1 MKRKYKYA
9 VLFCSLCCFLLITS
23 CTSKREKENSEVTRN
38 VGDTERV
45 TELTI
50 YMVGDE
56 VVSSKGS
63 YFTSMYSLGG
73 DYWGKALAWGEKGH
87 IYYDAIRTFEEDTG
101 IELIVYCFDSTEEIY
116 AQLEVDSKNGTMP
129 DVIVGDANSGSFNV
143 YSYLNSDYFVD
154 LSGYLKENEGQY
166 YERVLEGGT
175 VNGAQYIMPL
185 VFNMNV
191 LFSSKR
197 ILGENGLEFY
207 EYESYTQICEKLTEL
222 LRDKKD
228 ERGIAAVSE
237 LVSWL
242 MNAPYMIIDG
252 ASGQDWFNY
261 ATGTPEVNEEYVYLL
276 YDFEKARLEQE
287 FGKEWDEIKQSAKLH
302 QNILESQKSKSATF
316 HNWMYGN
323 QTFGDIYDLNIIML
337 EGGGHSTIQLRSALA
352 QAVYMNSK
360 YEDLDDE
367 LVYVAIPTYED
378 NMAYTANVTM
388 YAGVTS
394 QCEDAEIAFS
404 FVKWL
409 ADYEVPWQMGL
420 SIQKENTER
429 MVEERRNT
437 VYTLYPGMGAFDP
450 EVDPENN
457 EKWLGEPYAIAE
469 LDDEICDYFLDM
481 LEHIGTATLP
491 DGELRNRV
499 YALILDGLLN
509 DISKEQVYIN
519 ICNDLQ
525 QYNGSVVK

>member
-1 MKRKYKYA
+1 MKRNCKY
-9 VLFCSLCCFLLITS
+9 VFLFFSLCCFLLITS
-23 CTSKREKENSEVTRN
+23 CVSKRGKENSE
-38 VGDTERV
+38 GDTERA

-56 VVSSKGS
+56 VISSKDS
-63 YFTSMYSLGG
+63 FFTSMYSLGG
-73 DYWGKALAWGEKGH
+73 NYRSATLAWGEKGH

-101 IELIVYCFDSTEEIY
+101 IELVVYCYDSTEEIF
-116 AQLEVDSKNGTMP
+116 AQLEVDSENGTVP
-129 DVIVGDANSGSFNV
+129 DVIVGDANSGDFNV
-143 YSYLNSDYFVD
+143 YSYLNSDYFTD
-154 LSGYLKENEGQY
+154 LSGYLREDAEDY
-166 YERVLEGGT
+166 YERVLECGNI
-175 VNGAQYIMPL
+175 NGAQYMMPL

-191 LFSSKR
+191 LFSSER
-197 ILGENGLEFY
+197 ILSENGVEFY

-222 LRDKKD
+222 LREKKD
-228 ERGIAAVSE
+228 ERGVAAVSQ
-237 LVSWL
+237 LVSIL
-242 MNAPYMIIDG
+242 MNAPYMIMDG
-252 ASGQDWFNY
+252 ASGQNWFDY
-261 ATGTPEVNEEYVYLL
+261 ATGTPKVDEEYVYLL

-287 FGKEWDEIKQSAKLH
+287 FGEDWEAVKQEAKLN
-302 QNILESQKSKSATF
+302 QNILARQKSKSDTF
-316 HNWMYGN
+316 YSWMYGN
-323 QTFGDIYDLNIIML
+323 QTFGDIYDLNIITL

-352 QAVYMNSK
+352 QAVYMNSL

-367 LVYVAIPTYED
+367 LVYVVIPTYED

-394 QCEDAEIAFS
+394 QCEDVETAFS

-409 ADYEVPWQMGL
+409 ANYEVPWQMGL
-420 SIQKENTER
+420 SIQKENTKR

-437 VYTLYPGMGAFDP
+437 VYTLYPGMGTFDP

-457 EKWLGEPYAIAE
+457 EKWMGEPYAIAE
-469 LDDEICDYFLDM
+469 LGDEICDYYLEMLD
-481 LEHIGTATLP
+481 HIGTATLP

-519 ICNDLQ
+519 ICNDLK

>member
-1 MKRKYKYA
+1 MARNYKYTF
-9 VLFCSLCCFLLITS
+9 LFLCLCCFLLITS
-23 CTSKREKENSEVTRN
+23 CASKRGSENSQRDAEC
-38 VGDTERV
+38 V
-45 TELTI
+45 TELTV

-56 VVSSKGS
+56 VVSSEGS

-73 DYWGKALAWGEKGH
+73 DYRGTALAWGEKGH
-87 IYYDAIRTFEEDTG
+87 IYYDAIRTFKEETG
-101 IELIVYCFDSTEEIY
+101 IELIVYCFDSTEEIF
-116 AQLEVDSKNGTMP
+116 AQLEVDNENGTMP
-129 DVIVGDANSGSFNV
+129 DVIVGDANSGDFNV
-143 YSYLNSDYFVD
+143 YSYLDSNYFTD
-154 LSGYLKENEGQY
+154 LSSYLSEDAEAY
-166 YERVLEGGT
+166 YERVLECGN
-175 VNGAQYIMPL
+175 VNGAQYMMPL

-191 LFSSKR
+191 LFSSER
-197 ILGENGLEFY
+197 ILSENGVEFY
-207 EYESYTQICEKLTEL
+207 EYESYIQICEKLTEL
-222 LRDKKD
+222 LREKKN
-228 ERGIAAVSE
+228 ERGVAAVSQ
-237 LVSWL
+237 LVSTL
-242 MNAPYMIIDG
+242 LDAPYIIMDG
-252 ASGQDWFNY
+252 ASGRSWFNY
-261 ATGTPEVNEEYVYLL
+261 ATGTPEVDEEYVYLL

-287 FGKEWDEIKQSAKLH
+287 FGDDWEAVKQEAKLN
-302 QNILESQKSKSATF
+302 QNILARQKAKSNTF
-316 HNWMYGN
+316 YSWMYVN
-323 QTFGDIYDLNIIML
+323 QSFGDIYDLNVITL

-352 QAVYMNSK
+352 QAVYMNSL

-367 LVYVAIPTYED
+367 LVYVVIPTYED

-394 QCEDAEIAFS
+394 QCENMETAFT

-420 SIQKENTER
+420 SIRKENTER
-429 MVEERRNT
+429 MIEDRRNT

-481 LEHIGTATLP
+481 LEHIGTANLP

-509 DISKEQVYIN
+509 DISKEQVYTN
-519 ICNDLQ
+519 ICIDLQ
-525 QYNGSVVK
+525 QYNGYSE